1 MTKESIARRVHTV
14 LPSMITSVQSSYVSM
29 YIHENKLVNLWMLVP
44 LRDPQQPKNG
54 SKMGEKRGRK
64 KSSNGIQD
72 Y

>member
-1 MTKESIARRVHTV
+1 MTKQSIARRVDSG
-14 LPSMITSVQSSYVSM
+14 LPSMITSVQSGYVSM
-29 YIHENKLVNLWMLVP
+29 YMYENKLVNLWMLVP
-44 LRDPQQPKNG
+44 FRDPQQPKNG